1 MAGDV
6 HSDENDQ
13 KRQKFGVAE
22 RLLLTRTLASIGELV
37 KDFQDLQQEDYGME
51 ENRKLLIT
59 RMHAAEVLQ
68 KQKKIKILKVLKFH
82 EDWMSISAQEKQS
95 QTDEVEL
102 GIDSTQDENSESS
115 ILHTSILTSKEP

>member
-1 MAGDV
+1 
-6 HSDENDQ
+6 
-13 KRQKFGVAE
+13 
-22 RLLLTRTLASIGELV
+22 
-37 KDFQDLQQEDYGME
+37 ME

-102 GIDSTQDENSESS
+102 VIDST
-115 ILHTSILTSKEP
+115 